1 MATQDDV
8 ERRLRALLE
17 TQPLAVVA
25 TSRDGRPYGSLVAFV
40 ATDDLRHIVFAT
52 SRSTRKFGNL
62 AENPRVA
69 VVVDDRLNDRADFH
83 RACAAT
89 ATGPA
94 EALAGAEREGMA
106 RLFLDRHPHL
116 ADFLASSN
124 VALVRVTVEAY
135 QFVSRFQEVMELRP
149 SP

>member
-1 MATQDDV
+1 MATRDDV
-8 ERRLRALLE
+8 EQQLRRLLD
-17 TQPLAVVA
+17 TQALAVVA
-25 TSRDGRPYGSLVAFV
+25 TSSDGHPYGSLVAFAV
-40 ATDDLRHIVFAT
+40 TDDLQQIVFAT

-62 AENPRVA
+62 SQNPRVA
-69 VVVDDRLNDRADFH
+69 VVVDDRLNRREDFH

-89 ATGPA
+89 ATGPVD
-94 EALAGAEREGMA
+94 EVTGRDREPLA
-106 RLFLDRHPHL
+106 RLFLSRHPHL
-116 ADFLASSN
+116 ADFLGSTN

>member
-1 MATQDDV
+1 MAIRDDV
-8 ERRLRALLE
+8 ERRLRELLD
-17 TQPLAVVA
+17 TQALAVVA
-25 TSRDGRPYGSLVAFV
+25 TSREGHPYGSLVAFV

-62 AENPRVA
+62 AENARVA
-69 VVVDDRLNDRADFH
+69 VVVDNRSNDPEDFH

-94 EALAGAEREGMA
+94 EDLSGAERERMHH
-106 RLFLDRHPHL
+106 LFLARHPHL
-116 ADFLASSN
+116 ADFLGSSN
-124 VALVRVTVEAY
+124 VALVRVTVKAY

-149 SP
+149 ST

>member
-1 MATQDDV
+1 MATHDDP
-8 ERRLRALLE
+8 ERRLRELLG

-25 TSRDGRPYGSLVAFV
+25 TSRDDCPYGSLVAFV
-40 ATDDLRHIVFAT
+40 VTDDLRHLVFAT

-69 VVVDDRLNDRADFH
+69 VVVDDRSNDRADFH

-89 ATGPA
+89 VTGSA
-94 EALAGAEREGMA
+94 EDLTGTERE
-106 RLFLDRHPHL
+106 RLERLLLARHPDL
-116 ADFLASSN
+116 ADFVALSQ

-135 QFVSRFQEVMELRP
+135 RFVSRFQDVVEWRP